1 MLLKCK
7 CVSVCVCERVY
18 SLVAAAFP
26 RQDGTNGRSHR
37 DAVRPAVDD
46 GGSQQRL
53 ELPPTQRHLRV
64 TASRRHFGEKLKRT
78 RSSPSPRCD
87 PRGRPTGCDVTT
99 SVMTGAHESSF
110 HCKSHS
116 CCLEQNPEHQP
127 QFMKREAIRHMG
139 QVLKCAHPGPR
150 EGTLNI

>member
-1 MLLKCK
+1 MC
-7 CVSVCVCERVY
+7 VCVCERVY

-46 GGSQQRL
+46 GGSQRRL

-87 PRGRPTGCDVTT
+87 PRGWPTGRDVST

-127 QFMKREAIRHMG
+127 QFMKREAIRHME